1 VSISTPSFRTKLL
14 LLATGVL
21 LFAPVVHCVGDD
33 PVTSSGSSS
42 SGDAGGS
49 PDAATSGDGGG
60 SSSGGDAASDAG
72 DPPPPSKG
80 DALWGKIYP
89 KTSTAFGVATDAAGN
104 TYAALRFF
112 GADVDFDG
120 KKLTAVGAED
130 VALLKLDPSGKV
142 VWAVAFGSDQQDLGF
157 GVATDASG
165 GVYVTGQFMGALL
178 TGGPP
183 GAIKS
188 VNGTSVQGTGFV
200 AKVRASDGGVEWLQ
214 AVSGAAGTAT
224 RCMSVGAGAGK
235 VALGCETASNGVNVP
250 GLGLQTRNGALGV
263 DVLALRLDAATG
275 NAEWMNRLGGFSV
288 VTDAGTTGNDRL
300 GGVAIDPV
308 TGDVVVSGS
317 LHSAQLADTKGSI
330 LLDKTGPVTSP
341 NGFVAKLAAGDGK
354 QIWTKLYG
362 PPLGA
367 SSGYATAGPV
377 AMSSKQ
383 VFVTG
388 SFAGSVDFR
397 KSTAAALGGADA
409 FLLALDLGSGETQWQ
424 KRIGGTAPTGAEFG
438 QTVAVDRWGQVA
450 VGGQHVSANSTV
462 ESQALT
468 GTRPANDQPLG
479 GGSFFLV
486 KCAPDGAVLYGKSFA
501 PAVVS
506 DATFPYGLAFAG
518 DGSLRA
524 VGFLQGS
531 VSYDGKAPL
540 SSEPFTANAIVLAF
554 GP

>member
-1 VSISTPSFRTKLL
+1 MSISTPSFRTKLL

-33 PVTSSGSSS
+33 PVAGSGSSS
-42 SGDAGGS
+42 SGDGGGI
-49 PDAATSGDGGG
+49 DASSGGDGGG
-60 SSSGGDAASDAG
+60 SSSSGGDAASDAG

-104 TYAALRFF
+104 TYATVRFV
-112 GADVDFDG
+112 GSDVDFDG
-120 KKLTAVGAED
+120 KKLTAVGADD
-130 VALLKLDPSGKV
+130 VALVKLDPSGKV

-157 GVATDASG
+157 GVATDAAG
-165 GVYVTGQFMGALL
+165 AVYVTGQFNGTLL

-183 GAIKS
+183 GALKS
-188 VNGTSVQGTGFV
+188 VAGTSAQGTGFV

-214 AVSGAAGTAT
+214 AISGTAGTQN
-224 RCMSVGAGAGK
+224 RCMSVGFGAGK
-235 VALGCETASNGVNVP
+235 VAVGCETSSGTVTLP
-250 GLGLQTRNGALGV
+250 GLGGQTRNGALGT
-263 DVLALRLDAATG
+263 DVVVARLDAATG
-275 NAEWMNRLGGFSV
+275 NAEWMNRLGGFVV

-300 GGVAIDPV
+300 GGVAIDPA
-308 TGDVVVSGS
+308 TGDVLISGS

-330 LLDKTGPVTSP
+330 LLDKTGPVTAP
-341 NGFVAKLAAGDGK
+341 NAFVAKLSAGDGK

-367 SSGYATAGPV
+367 TSGYATAGAV

-383 VFVTG
+383 VFLTG

-397 KSTAAALGGADA
+397 KSTSAALGGADA
-409 FLLALDLGSGETQWQ
+409 FVLALDLGSGETQWQ

-438 QTVAVDRWGQVA
+438 QTIAVDRWGQVA

-462 ESQALT
+462 EAQALT

-486 KCAPDGAVLYGKSFA
+486 KLAPDGAILYGKSIA

-506 DATFPYGLAFAG
+506 DATFPYGLAFAN

-524 VGFLQGS
+524 AGFLQGS

-540 SSEPFTANAIVLAF
+540 SSEAFTANAIVLAF